1 MYVIGRSRDRAAVL
15 EEVEEAISFKLTGV
29 GRGPRMG
36 QGWAGP
42 LEPCLALIAG
52 PRPGPARP
60 KLCVG
65 CCRPGCGA
73 CLPTEQLAPPASHA
87 PLLAPP
93 AARLS
98 GPLLARP
105 VPALLW
111 PPRRVSTNP
120 CLHQPQATAAQP

>member
-42 LEPCLALIAG
+42 LEPRLALLTN
-52 PRPGPARP
+52 P
-60 KLCVG
+60 
-65 CCRPGCGA
+65 
-73 CLPTEQLAPPASHA
+73 CLHQPLSPPA
-87 PLLAPP
+87 P
-93 AARLS
+93 
-98 GPLLARP
+98 
-105 VPALLW
+105 
-111 PPRRVSTNP
+111 VSTSP